1 MDQVVRFEPWPG
13 ALCCVLGQDTTL
25 TTILSTQVFEWV
37 PANLILGCN
46 CNGLASNPGG
56 VQLLLVASC
65 YRNHRTYFTVKEN
78 SSPAPPVMLTW
89 QYFGSSQDSGAYSE
103 QEDSVN
109 PATNPHPTT
118 RFSLLQARVVRKMD
132 NAIHWINHYPADS
145 VVCFV
150 NTYPLDSDLS
160 GG

>member
-1 MDQVVRFEPWPG
+1 MVASWIVLPTPDHAVRVR
-13 ALCCVLGQDTTL
+13 ALAGGIMFCSWTRHFTL
-25 TTILSTQVFEWV
+25 TANLSNKAFQWV
-37 PANLILGCN
+37 PANLWTCD
-46 CNGLASNPGG
+46 GLVSNPGE

-109 PATNPHPTT
+109 PATNPHSTI
-118 RFSLLQARVVRKMD
+118 RFSLLQARVARKVD
-132 NAIHWINHYPADS
+132 NAIHWIADS
-145 VVCFV
+145 VV
-150 NTYPLDSDLS
+150 
-160 GG
+160 